1 MMNRINRKEVKK
13 AIETV
18 SPDGRFSKLELLEIA
33 YEYFTGA
40 CKHDDEEKAMETV
53 SPDGRFSS
61 LTNLGLAYDDF
72 AAGGEHGKDD
82 DNDE

>member
-1 MMNRINRKEVKK
+1 MNRINRK
-13 AIETV
+13 
-18 SPDGRFSKLELLEIA
+18 GRK
-33 YEYFTGA
+33 
-40 CKHDDEEKAMETV
+40 KAMETV

-61 LTNLGLAYDDF
+61 LTNLGLTYDDF